1 MKQVSVPCA
10 TLYLDHAAAT
20 RPDPEVL
27 DYFRECALRDYAN
40 QEATHGAAYRL
51 RGQLEEAGERLAQAV
66 AGRSMA
72 VHWAM
77 TGTELFGALAALPHR
92 RQGNIVTSGAEHPAL
107 AAALWQMDSEVRFLT
122 RQDGELLP
130 GPGCLDE
137 RTRLLAVHHVQ
148 SETGR
153 ITDVDALAATLR
165 REAPQALLLAD
176 TIQSAGKLPLPETAD
191 FLTVSGHKLG
201 APGGAALLINPAWKE
216 LPLMRQT
223 LQRLRSGE
231 YRFGRPEPALLLT
244 LVFAAELRAERR
256 ERELRRVR
264 QVQTAMRRAL
274 AELSLPGGGRVVF
287 TVPEEKSSPYILHV
301 RFPGFQGGV
310 LVRMLS
316 EYGVF
321 AASGSACRAE
331 SDRPSA
337 ALLELGLSREE
348 AYSGVRLSF
357 SAENSPDEAGALREI
372 FEQVLRAY

>member
-1 MKQVSVPCA
+1 MSEPCA
-10 TLYLDHAAAT
+10 TLYLDHAAAMK
-20 RPDPEVL
+20 PEPEAL
-27 DYFRECALRDYAN
+27 DYFRECSLRDYAN
-40 QEATHGAAYRL
+40 QEAAHGAAYRL
-51 RGQLEEAGERLAQAV
+51 RNKLEEAGMRLALAV
-66 AGRSMA
+66 AGRPMA

-77 TGTELFGALAALPHR
+77 TGTELFSCLEGVPR
-92 RQGNIVTSGAEHPAL
+92 RGRGNVVTSGAEHPAL
-107 AAALWQMDSEVRFLT
+107 MAALRRMGGELRILSR
-122 RQDGELLP
+122 RDGELFP
-130 GPGCLDE
+130 TSECLDQQ
-137 RTRLLAVHHVQ
+137 TQLLAVHHVQ

-153 ITDVDALAATLR
+153 ITDVDALALRLR

-176 TIQSAGKLPLPETAD
+176 TIQSAGKLPLPKSAD

-201 APGGAALLINPAWKE
+201 APGGAALLINPAWKG
-216 LPLMRQT
+216 LPFMRQT

-244 LVFAAELRAERR
+244 LAFAAERRAERR
-256 ERELRRVR
+256 ERELTRVR
-264 QVQTAMRRAL
+264 QVQAAMRLAL
-274 AELSLPGGGRVVF
+274 AELRLPGGGRVVF
-287 TVPEEKSSPYILHV
+287 SVPEEKSSPYILHL

-321 AASGSACRAE
+321 AASGSACQAE

-357 SAENSPDEAGALREI
+357 STENSPEEALALREI
-372 FEQVLRAY
+372 FERVLRAY

>member
-1 MKQVSVPCA
+1 MKQMPEPCT
-10 TLYLDHAAAT
+10 TLYLDHAAAMK
-20 RPDPEVL
+20 PDPEVL
-27 DYFRECALRDYAN
+27 DYFRECAGHDYAN
-40 QEATHGAAYRL
+40 QEAIHGAAYRL
-51 RGQLEEAGERLAQAV
+51 RGKLAEAGERLAQAV
-66 AGRSMA
+66 AGRPMA

-77 TGTELFGALAALPHR
+77 TGTELFGCLAALPHR
-92 RQGNIVTSGAEHPAL
+92 GRSNVVTSGAEHPAL
-107 AAALWQMDSEVRFLT
+107 AVALRRMDSEVRFLS

-130 GPGCLDE
+130 KAGSLDA

-153 ITDVDALAATLR
+153 ITDVDALAAALR
-165 REAPQALLLAD
+165 REAPQALVLAD
-176 TIQSAGKLPLPETAD
+176 TIQSAGKLPLPTAAD

-216 LPLMRQT
+216 WPLMQRE
-223 LQRLRSGE
+223 LRRLREEE
-231 YRFGRPEPALLLT
+231 YRFGRPEPALLLA
-244 LVFAAELRAERR
+244 LAFAAERRAERR
-256 ERELRRVR
+256 ERELDRMR
-264 QVQTAMRRAL
+264 QVQSAMREAL
-274 AELSLPGGGRVVF
+274 AELAGPGGDRVVF
-287 TVPEEKSSPYILHV
+287 TVPEEKSSPYILHMW
-301 RFPGFQGGV
+301 FPGCQGGV

-316 EYGVF
+316 EYGVC
-321 AASGSACRAE
+321 ASSGSACRAE